1 MLSSPSGADARG
13 LVRYAKLLHESRVMN
28 VGSRFAV
35 PEILERAI
43 ARVMFVFVHEHE
55 RAIPT
60 SHSLPHSLEAIPRNK
75 NNSDLQT
82 VAKAVLTPD
91 GMWQYVPCIART
103 ATTTPTWVS
112 STTSRSST
120 GTGTTTRIRSTA
132 RRRAGCDWLDRRP
145 KQHLGRLC

>member
-13 LVRYAKLLHESRVMN
+13 LVRYAKLLYESRVMN
-28 VGSRFAV
+28 VGLRFAV

-43 ARVMFVFVHEHE
+43 ARIVFVFVREYE

-60 SHSLPHSLEAIPRNK
+60 SHSLPHSLEATPRNR

-91 GMWQYVPCIART
+91 GMWQNVPCIART
-103 ATTTPTWVS
+103 ATTAPIWVS
-112 STTSRSST
+112 STASRSST